1 MTGYIVGYFEEWE
14 FYMNPIVIGYYT
26 TWNEALE
33 AVKIAERINIDQR
46 KGYCRVYLVEIE
58 NNKTCFPHF
67 SGKLWIEAYDH
78 YYIYTTNNKTIL
90 VSNKGNTIE
99 LELPETYNENDTS
112 MPVWEKI
119 KTLNPGQAY
128 TLPIDQA
135 DPGFMEVNEASVAPQ
150 VSTKRKSSSSG
161 GRIKITSSL

>member
-119 KTLNPGQAY
+119 KTFHMKNNNENP
-128 TLPIDQA
+128 PKSN
-135 DPGFMEVNEASVAPQ
+135 PPKSNSK
-150 VSTKRKSSSSG
+150 KRSAKPYLQP
-161 GRIKITSSL
+161 TTPF